1 MYCCLV
7 LSVLFIH
14 RRLHKCIFIESFTR
28 PTWPHLFSLVL
39 EFSEEK
45 VLICNDIIVIN
56 IFNTVNNF
64 IIIIIS
70 NAVGNENKNVSIG
83 RF

>member
-1 MYCCLV
+1 MCTVVWFYQFCLYIEDFT
-7 LSVLFIH
+7 SVY
-14 RRLHKCIFIESFTR
+14 SFTR